1 MKVFEEERKRV
12 ETSQK
17 NIKNLLDYMRASATI
32 ADIYD
37 YVAEW
42 EKELRK
48 ELQHKK
54 AWTDEYEIPY
64 AQGVVNTLKNI
75 VGDT

>member
-1 MKVFEEERKRV
+1 MKVFEDERKRV
-12 ETSQK
+12 ESSTK

-37 YVAEW
+37 YVVEW

-48 ELQHKK
+48 EFQLKK
-54 AWTDEYEIPY
+54 VWTDEYEISY
-64 AQGVVNTLKNI
+64 AQGEVDTLKEI
-75 VGDT
+75 LGDE